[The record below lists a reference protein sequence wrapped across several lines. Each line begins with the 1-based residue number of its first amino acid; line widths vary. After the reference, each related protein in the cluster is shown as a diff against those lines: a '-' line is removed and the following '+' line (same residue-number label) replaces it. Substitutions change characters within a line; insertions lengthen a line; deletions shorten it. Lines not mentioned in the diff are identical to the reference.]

1 MIRTEKQ
8 AIFSHL
14 LVSFVYLCYC
24 RVKLLVHHNVAN
36 SFNFFSLKV
45 SCQIYYHTSLIFI
58 SECRLQNACL
68 RIMKRAKMFFFFVK
82 SQVLSLKQS
91 TERTISIEAD
101 AKGIL
106 KEQPCGTIV
115 FH

>member
-1 MIRTEKQ
+1 
-8 AIFSHL
+8 
-14 LVSFVYLCYC
+14 
-24 RVKLLVHHNVAN
+24 
-36 SFNFFSLKV
+36 
-45 SCQIYYHTSLIFI
+45 
-58 SECRLQNACL
+58 
-68 RIMKRAKMFFFFVK
+68 MFFFFVK

-115 FH
+115 FHLEFL